1 MKQPEAASPANHS
14 GFGAGR
20 SSTGSVPAPTR
31 GSPPPAAVP
40 PPGSARSA
48 GLTVGAA
55 CHEGASAARAEPRT
69 KRMAWTQPG
78 RAVCVRAGA
87 RGRVSLAHA
96 CPGHQCLGSGPGR
109 RLLKA
114 SQGGLCHREP
124 KSVTRTSSLH
134 NPATWAAWL
143 FLSPPPHLTPHSIF
157 FYSLLF
163 GVKDK
168 KEPRKTWKHLEFMFL
183 FRWLSPPL
191 YIKFKAHFLRMSLFS
206 ALFAH

>member
-1 MKQPEAASPANHS
+1 MKQPEAASLANHS

-114 SQGGLCHREP
+114 SQGESQFVTEPLTAWWKEVIHKRARSADVPGRPDMRLHLDAERGRSAHRL
-124 KSVTRTSSLH
+124 SL
-134 NPATWAAWL
+134 
-143 FLSPPPHLTPHSIF
+143 
-157 FYSLLF
+157 
-163 GVKDK
+163 G
-168 KEPRKTWKHLEFMFL
+168 
-183 FRWLSPPL
+183 
-191 YIKFKAHFLRMSLFS
+191 
-206 ALFAH
+206 